1 MERGVGWMNESAVRL
16 EEQIISL
23 FSEWETEIC
32 QGWILKKMGRHLLV
46 YPLYGNCSQMN
57 NPDNIHKCE
66 EISCQGSLNCMFRIV
81 ECTNYYLSSVLADN
95 GYRVE
100 KCCVVGELYLLEK
113 GSCLYESEMQ
123 KCRSAGC
130 S

>member
-1 MERGVGWMNESAVRL
+1 
-16 EEQIISL
+16 
-23 FSEWETEIC
+23 
-32 QGWILKKMGRHLLV
+32 MGRHLLV

-100 KCCVVGELYLLEK
+100 KY
-113 GSCLYESEMQ
+113 
-123 KCRSAGC
+123 
-130 S
+130 

>member
-1 MERGVGWMNESAVRL
+1 MNESAVRL

-32 QGWILKKMGRHLLV
+32 QGWILKKMGRYLLV

-57 NPDNIHKCE
+57 ILDNIQKRE
-66 EISCQGSLNCMFRIV
+66 EISCQSSLNCMFRID
-81 ECTNYYLSSVLADN
+81 EYTNYYLSSVLADN

-100 KCCVVGELYLLEK
+100 KCCVVGGLYLLEK
-113 GSCLYESEMQ
+113 GRTFYFCQMGIYRTALT
-123 KCRSAGC
+123 
-130 S
+130 